1 MHLKHNSTM
10 ASLDLK
16 FRFPPHLVQK
26 VSSGSSACIN
36 TTTTPTATAT
46 ATTATAFLPK
56 NDTPKTVHWEKGNI
70 VIPMLSCIVLV
81 GPLMAIG

>member
-16 FRFPPHLVQK
+16 FRFPPHLLQK

-36 TTTTPTATAT
+36 TTTTPTATTAT
-46 ATTATAFLPK
+46 ATATASSK